1 MARSGLVIL
10 VVLAAFGMARA
21 ATNIPYDTPHGVM
34 VVQALHTL
42 GAWVVPC
49 SRLPGNL
56 EADPGQVLCAQVPGS
71 MYGFFREAVHGRLYE
86 YLERKTLAVVHD
98 WSGANGALQV
108 VYAVDDGTL
117 TVTRERANG
126 LIFAVFH
133 FIPPATATAT
143 TAENAGGQAPATVP
157 AANAQDTANA
167 ASSAKH

>member
-1 MARSGLVIL
+1 MARSGLIIL
-10 VVLAAFGMARA
+10 VALAAFGVARA
-21 ATNIPYDTPHGVM
+21 ATPIPYDTPHGVM

-49 SRLPGNL
+49 TRLPGNVD
-56 EADPGQVLCAQVPGS
+56 ADPGQVLCAQVPGS

-98 WSGANGALQV
+98 WSGAHGALQV
-108 VYAVDDGTL
+108 VYAVDGGTL

-133 FIPPATATAT
+133 FVPPATATAPVAQDAHGELSAT
-143 TAENAGGQAPATVP
+143 APATSP
-157 AANAQDTANA
+157 QDSANTASVA
-167 ASSAKH
+167 GP